1 MAKKI
6 WRLLAVFHKTFI
18 WFVVLLVI
26 YEGLQILDSYVI
38 SLVIRL
44 FGNETKYIVWI
55 GLISVLLIYDEIFA
69 KLDNTIDWH
78 IIVRQLY
85 PIYKH
90 LKLSALSKFFE
101 LDIKWHNEHNSGSLV
116 GKVNNGVDKIQ
127 RIVESLSWEFIP
139 TLIQTFLSL
148 IPLLIFSP
156 YISLVAILA
165 LSIFMY
171 LTVKSN
177 NSRMP
182 LRKVR
187 HDLYEEE
194 WHASIESVQSIETL
208 KTFTQEGRY
217 LKDFTALH
225 DEIMGLGKKEA
236 KIGLRYNLS
245 RIRVLSYARRL
256 ILAIWIWQ
264 LYQGTL
270 TIADLVFVNV
280 LTERL
285 FHSFWRFARIF
296 DNASEASEGATRLV
310 NLLAANS
317 EITSSAK
324 EIEIPSPI
332 TIDLK
337 NVSFTYNGSY
347 NPETGAIHNLSF
359 TIDGGSVVA
368 LVGPSG
374 AGKTTIR
381 RLITRLMEIHEG
393 EITVG
398 GINIQE
404 WPLKQLRGLYSYVP
418 QGDDVAIHSTTVR
431 KNICLP
437 KPDASFEETINAAKL
452 AGIHE
457 FISAD
462 LPDGYDTL
470 LGERGKKL
478 SGGQKQRVA
487 LARAILA
494 DRPILVLDEATS
506 SVDAI
511 TEKEIQENL
520 RTILSGKTA
529 IIIAHRLS
537 TIWDIADKIIV
548 LDSGYK
554 VEEGTHQELMNLGG
568 LYATMVSLQT

>member
-18 WFVVLLVI
+18 WFVVLLVV

-44 FGNETKYIVWI
+44 FGNEAKHIVWI
-55 GLISVLLIYDEIFA
+55 GLITVLLIYDEVFA
-69 KLDNTIDWH
+69 RLDNTIDWH

-127 RIVESLSWEFIP
+127 RIVENLSWEFIP

-156 YISLVAILA
+156 YISLVAIFA

-177 NSRMP
+177 HSRTP

-187 HDLYEEE
+187 HDLYEDE
-194 WHASIESVQSIETL
+194 WHTSIESVQSIETL

-225 DEIMGLGKKEA
+225 DEIMDLGKKEA

-264 LYQGTL
+264 LYQGTM

-285 FHSFWRFARIF
+285 FHSFWRFARVF

-317 EITSSAK
+317 DITSSAK
-324 EIEIPSPI
+324 EVEVSSPI

-381 RLITRLMEIHEG
+381 RLITRLMEIHGG

-398 GINIQE
+398 GTNIRE

-437 KPDASFEETINAAKL
+437 KPDASLDEIINAAKL

-457 FISAD
+457 FISTD

-494 DRPILVLDEATS
+494 DRSILVLDEATS

-554 VEEGTHQELMNLGG
+554 VEEGTHQELMKLGG
-568 LYATMVSLQT
+568 LYANMVSLQT